1 MISLIDI
8 KTAIAERIKSIGGF
22 VIASEVKEGF
32 AKPAYF
38 IDILPSDIETQN
50 VFYELATV
58 NVEIRYIPLLET
70 SEACIIVSQTL
81 KAMFTDPLKVDDRYL
96 NAEGLTFEM
105 DASALILNFNITFMQ
120 NTDATL
126 PEFEKMQDI
135 KISEDVNCDGVTTNS
150 N

>member
-8 KTAIAERIKSIGGF
+8 KTAIAERIKSIGGV

-50 VFYELATV
+50 IFYELATV

-81 KAMFTDPLKVDDRYL
+81 KAMFTEPLKVGDRYL

-126 PEFEKMQDI
+126 PEYEKMQDI
-135 KISEDVNCDGVTTNS
+135 QISEGVICDGVTTNS

>member
-1 MISLIDI
+1 M
-8 KTAIAERIKSIGGF
+8 
-22 VIASEVKEGF
+22 
-32 AKPAYF
+32 
-38 IDILPSDIETQN
+38 
-50 VFYELATV
+50 
-58 NVEIRYIPLLET
+58 ET

-81 KAMFTDPLKVDDRYL
+81 KAMFADPLKVDDRYL

-120 NTDATL
+120 NTDATIT
-126 PEFEKMQDI
+126 EFEKMQDI

>member
-1 MISLIDI
+1 MILIDI
-8 KTAIAERIKSIGGF
+8 KTAIAERIKSIGGI

-38 IDILPSDIETQN
+38 IDILPADIETQN

-81 KAMFTDPLKVDDRYL
+81 KEMFADPLKVDDRYL

-120 NTDATL
+120 NTNATL
-126 PEFEKMQDI
+126 PEYEKMQDI
-135 KISEDVNCDGVTTNS
+135 KISEELRTDGVTTNS

>member
-1 MISLIDI
+1 MILIDI
-8 KTAIAERIKSIGGF
+8 KKAIAERIKSIGG
-22 VIASEVKEGF
+22 VVVASEVKEGF

-70 SEACIIVSQTL
+70 TEACIIVSQTL
-81 KAMFTDPLKVDDRYL
+81 KAMFADPLKVDDRYL

-120 NTDATL
+120 NTDATI
-126 PEFEKMQDI
+126 PEYDKMQDI
-135 KISEDVNCDGVTTNS
+135 KLREEVICNGTT
-150 N
+150 